1 MGKIGIII
9 GREYTSRVKKKSFI
23 LTTLLVPIFIAAM
36 IAVPALIAYYSNDS
50 KDRNIAVTD
59 KSGIVAPSLENSEN
73 ITYTVV
79 SEAMAAEIKKDLSS
93 KGKYYAVLEIGELD
107 SLGNAPLAVYA
118 DEQININLQ
127 QKIENDVNN
136 VLRYNKLKNYD
147 IPDLENVIT
156 NVQAESSLK
165 TFQVS
170 DKKEEKETSVF
181 SYMAIGYVS
190 SFIIYM
196 FIFLFG
202 SMVMRGVIEEKNNR
216 IVEVIV
222 SSVKPIQLMIGKIV
236 GIALVAVTQFFIW
249 IAIILVI
256 VGGLSAAMGSKGAE
270 KLAGGALAPNVTQI
284 AQTAG
289 TNAPGNVAD
298 LINAAAPAKSEAVQ
312 AEGAQDAAAQDA
324 AAQNAV
330 QQAEGA
336 QGAARESEAQQ
347 ADAQPAD
354 AQQPDAQQAAQ
365 AGNPMDTILSTI
377 GQMNILGILGTFLIF
392 FVLGYLLYSSMFAAV
407 GACVDNE
414 ADTQQLILPVTIPLI
429 IGLMIM
435 LNAFQN
441 PNSTVAV
448 WGSIIPFTSP
458 MVMVAR
464 FAYGVPAWQYI
475 LSVALLIAT
484 FLIMAWISAKIYRIG
499 ILSYGKKA
507 TWKDIG
513 KWLRFKD

>member
-312 AEGAQDAAAQDA
+312 AEGAQDAA
-324 AAQNAV
+324 
-330 QQAEGA
+330 
-336 QGAARESEAQQ
+336 RESEAQQ

-354 AQQPDAQQAAQ
+354 AQQPDAHQAAQ

>member
-36 IAVPALIAYYSNDS
+36 IVVPALIAYYSNDS

-59 KSGIVAPSLENSEN
+59 KSGVVADSLENSEN

-79 SEAMAAEIKKDLSS
+79 SEPMAAEIKKDLSS

-107 SLGNAPLAVYA
+107 SLGNAPLAIYA

-127 QKIENDVNN
+127 QKIQNDVNN
-136 VLRYNKLKNYD
+136 VLRYNKLKNYN

-156 NVQAESSLK
+156 NVQSDSNLK
-165 TFQVS
+165 TFQIS
-170 DKKEEKETSVF
+170 DKAEEGKETSVF

-222 SSVKPIQLMIGKIV
+222 SSVKPIQLMIGKII

-249 IAIILVI
+249 IAIILLI
-256 VGGLSAAMGSKGAE
+256 VGGLSVAMGSKGAGQ
-270 KLAGGALAPNVTQI
+270 LASDAVTSNAAVV
-284 AQTAG
+284 AQTTGG
-289 TNAPGNVAD
+289 TSQTAAD
-298 LINAAAPAKSEAVQ
+298 LAAA
-312 AEGAQDAAAQDA
+312 AANPQES
-324 AAQNAV
+324 QN
-330 QQAEGA
+330 E
-336 QGAARESEAQQ
+336 
-347 ADAQPAD
+347 
-354 AQQPDAQQAAQ
+354 
-365 AGNPMDTILSTI
+365 NPMGTILSTI

-441 PNSTVAV
+441 PNSAVAV

-464 FAYGVPAWQYI
+464 VAYNVVPAWQYI
-475 LSVALLIAT
+475 LSVALLVIT
-484 FLIMAWISAKIYRIG
+484 FLVMAWISAKIYRIG

-513 KWLRFKD
+513 KWLKFKD

>member
-9 GREYTSRVKKKSFI
+9 NREYTSRVKKKSFI

-36 IAVPALIAYYSNDS
+36 IAVPALIAYYSTDN
-50 KDRNIAVTD
+50 KEREIAVTD
-59 KSGIVAPSLENSEN
+59 ESGVVAANLENSEN
-73 ITYTVV
+73 VKYTVA
-79 SEAMAAEIKKDLSS
+79 SAEEAAQIKKDLGSS
-93 KGKYYAVLEIGELD
+93 SKYYAVLEIGKLD
-107 SLGNAPLAVYA
+107 SLGNAPLSIYA
-118 DEQININLQ
+118 NEQININLQ

-136 VLRYNKLKNYD
+136 VLRYNKLKSYD

-156 NVQAESSLK
+156 NVQSDSNLK
-165 TFQVS
+165 TYQIS
-170 DKKEEKETSVF
+170 EKEDGKETSVF

-222 SSVKPIQLMIGKIV
+222 SSVKPIQLMIGKII
-236 GIALVAVTQFFIW
+236 GIALVAVTQFIIW
-249 IAIILVI
+249 VALIFLI
-256 VGGLSAAMGSKGAE
+256 VGGVSMAMGSGSAE
-270 KLAGGALAPNVTQI
+270 QF
-284 AQTAG
+284 
-289 TNAPGNVAD
+289 
-298 LINAAAPAKSEAVQ
+298 
-312 AEGAQDAAAQDA
+312 
-324 AAQNAV
+324 
-330 QQAEGA
+330 
-336 QGAARESEAQQ
+336 AQQ
-347 ADAQPAD
+347 AVTQNVAGV
-354 AQQPDAQQAAQ
+354 PDAASPEAVTDLVQNQGAE
-365 AGNPMDTILSTI
+365 NPMSTILSTI

-441 PNSTVAV
+441 PNSAVAV

-475 LSVALLIAT
+475 LSIALLIVT
-484 FLIMAWISAKIYRIG
+484 FLVMAWISAKIYRIG

-513 KWLRFKD
+513 KWLKFKD